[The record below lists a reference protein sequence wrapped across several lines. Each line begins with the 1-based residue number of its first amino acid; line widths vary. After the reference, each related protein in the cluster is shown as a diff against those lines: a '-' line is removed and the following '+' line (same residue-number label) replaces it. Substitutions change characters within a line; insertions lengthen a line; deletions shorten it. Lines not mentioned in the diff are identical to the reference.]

1 MISSFRGFFVISQM
15 LPKTPPQMARRDTPL
30 VPHRCP
36 SAWHLRKTTWDMLV
50 KTALIR
56 KPQGWLFQMVQWF
69 IDGIY
74 SKSYTKLVTWMGLS
88 QTNCN
93 KETLLRLPVRLFAPH
108 PDPVAAPK
116 EILLLLVGHVPC
128 LLLILG
134 HGRFKFNGYN
144 KS

>member
-1 MISSFRGFFVISQM
+1 
-15 LPKTPPQMARRDTPL
+15 
-30 VPHRCP
+30 
-36 SAWHLRKTTWDMLV
+36 
-50 KTALIR
+50 
-56 KPQGWLFQMVQWF
+56 
-69 IDGIY
+69 
-74 SKSYTKLVTWMGLS
+74 MGLS

-144 KS
+144 KIIINVYDYYDDEDDYDVGESIFHRHRHYPHNPHS